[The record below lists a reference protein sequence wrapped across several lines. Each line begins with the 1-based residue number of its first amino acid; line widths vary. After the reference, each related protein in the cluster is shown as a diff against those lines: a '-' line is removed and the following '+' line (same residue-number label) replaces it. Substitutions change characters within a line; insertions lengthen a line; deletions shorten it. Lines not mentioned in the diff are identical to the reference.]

1 MSILIL
7 KPEITNP
14 EWFTSEDFSKSP
26 TEGRSWRTNSR
37 HLAWRPLTDVF
48 ETEDALVIRVEIA
61 GMRESDFSI
70 SVVNRSLII
79 RGNRPDIA
87 ERRAYHQME
96 IPFGDFNSEIQ
107 IPFPVAVDEIEAV
120 YRDGFLRVTLPKA
133 KPQQIRVK

>member
-1 MSILIL
+1 MSVLIL

-14 EWFTSEDFSKSP
+14 EWFTSEDFTKSP
-26 TEGRSWRTNSR
+26 AESQRWRTNSR
-37 HLAWRPLTDVF
+37 HLSWRPLTDVF
-48 ETEDALVIRVEIA
+48 ETDDALVIRMEIA
-61 GMRESDFSI
+61 GMREADFTISI
-70 SVVNRSLII
+70 VNGSLII
-79 RGNRPDIA
+79 RGSRPDIA

-107 IPFPVAVDEIEAV
+107 IPFPVVVDEIEAV